1 MFHGDRADLDL
12 EQLVNDA
19 EGGITVSPCR
29 HEESKRKQVV
39 SFLSNSRSLPRIFKR
54 TPAVCFTLC
63 IIPAQGIPRCSSAS
77 TITPRCRCAQRP
89 HVARSSSMRTVRSA
103 KASGS
108 KLKGSV
114 LHACLEV
121 VQYEPVGFLGVDTR
135 NRTRQLVGRGV
146 ARSGGI
152 QPFAQCLQSHVH
164 RGTHPI
170 LADILCACLGRRPVR
185 CVATR
190 ALGHRRPGFPL
201 GPHQA
206 IGRASYLPGHI
217 REPPGEPAD
226 FPGATRIYGTPVAP
240 FHFPNACGGVTDCQ
254 PVTAAVQPLTDMV

>member
-1 MFHGDRADLDL
+1 MHRIPSAGMMFHGDRADLDL

-108 KLKGSV
+108 NSLRAASSMRV
-114 LHACLEV
+114 L
-121 VQYEPVGFLGVDTR
+121 
-135 NRTRQLVGRGV
+135 
-146 ARSGGI
+146 RSCNTSRSASWAWI
-152 QPFAQCLQSHVH
+152 P
-164 RGTHPI
+164 GT
-170 LADILCACLGRRPVR
+170 A
-185 CVATR
+185 
-190 ALGHRRPGFPL
+190 
-201 GPHQA
+201 
-206 IGRASYLPGHI
+206 RASSSAAALPGQAASSRSHSASSRMYTEELTQSWPTFFARVWDGAPFDALRPALSAI
-217 REPPGEPAD
+217 EDQAFLSALIKRLAELRTSLAIFANRQASQRISQAPPGSTGP
-226 FPGATRIYGTPVAP
+226 
-240 FHFPNACGGVTDCQ
+240 Q
-254 PVTAAVQPLTDMV
+254 